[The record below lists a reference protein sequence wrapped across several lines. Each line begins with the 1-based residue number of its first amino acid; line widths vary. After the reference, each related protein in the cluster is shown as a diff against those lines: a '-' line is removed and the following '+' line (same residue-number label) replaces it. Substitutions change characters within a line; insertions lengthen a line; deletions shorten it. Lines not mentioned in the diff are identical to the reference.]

1 MKILD
6 SGERTE
12 FDTGA
17 VRDGAEGKGRMD
29 LLPCRALLAMAE
41 LIFDDDSNLDTAI
54 VEILTWLK
62 GDRGEGNRFL
72 KLACKHALDALEIEL
87 GNESNEI
94 FFSIVEVSKVFEA
107 GAKKYDAR
115 NWEKG
120 IPLSR
125 FVDSGLR
132 HAMKEKAGMDD
143 EPHLAMCCWNF
154 LCCLDT
160 LERISDGTLPE
171 ELDDLP
177 NSDPNKPK
185 DQP

>member
-1 MKILD
+1 
-6 SGERTE
+6 
-12 FDTGA
+12 
-17 VRDGAEGKGRMD
+17 MD

-41 LIFDDDSNLDTAI
+41 LIFDDDSNLDTA
-54 VEILTWLK
+54 VVSMLAWLK
-62 GDRGEGNRFL
+62 GDRSKEDRL
-72 KLACKHALDALEIEL
+72 LREACKFALDSLETEL
-87 GNESNEI
+87 GYNNDEI
-94 FFSIVEVSKVFEA
+94 SMSLIEVSKVLEA

-132 HAMKEKAGMDD
+132 HAMREKAGFND

-160 LERISDGTLPE
+160 LERINDGTLPE

-177 NSDPNKPK
+177 NSDR
-185 DQP
+185 